1 MSKLIWKQHILS
13 SVAGIFSI
21 AQLVT
26 IFFLPGGDMKILR
39 IIGWVFWAMSL
50 VFGWLPMYHL
60 RKYGSVTNGQS
71 YMHTQ
76 QLVNKGIYS
85 IVRHPQYLA
94 LPLFNI
100 GLMLI
105 SQHWLII
112 ALGIPAI
119 LLMIPDLHLADHEGL
134 EKFGDTYRKY
144 AEKVPKLNFVPGI
157 FRLLKMKLRRIDKIE

>member
-1 MSKLIWKQHILS
+1 MSKLSWKQHILS
-13 SVAGIFSI
+13 SVAGAFSI
-21 AQLVT
+21 MQLVA
-26 IFFLPGGDMKILR
+26 IFFLQGGELKILQ
-39 IIGWVFWAMSL
+39 IIGWVVWAMSV

-60 RKYGSVTNGQS
+60 RKYGSVISGKS

-76 QLVNKGIYS
+76 QLVDKGIYS
-85 IVRHPQYLA
+85 IVRHPQYLS

-119 LLMIPDLHLADHEGL
+119 LLMIPDLIRADREGTG
-134 EKFGDTYRKY
+134 KFGDQYLDYSKR
-144 AEKVPKLNFVPGI
+144 VPKLNFILGI
-157 FRLLKMKLRRIDKIE
+157 YKLLKRKDNASKT